1 MSKNK
6 SKYRGKD
13 IEVLYMSDYERLKT
27 VNMGLTKTIF
37 THREG
42 TVVMYKREYYLVS
55 GLQPVPLK
63 LLLKK
68 IGGVGK
74 VIKANPEL
82 VLKIP
87 EMEDEYASS
96 LDLPLGF
103 LINKIPNYMRLVSPS
118 GEVTEI
124 LVVHPSTSEEEIV
137 PLKVRFITCNE
148 TAKNLVTL
156 LPAWSWKRE
165 VDIKRRREVDPK
177 RRKSKRTRLMA
188 SGNFKSKGV
197 QKFFREAFRNPDIN
211 YVFIHHRNSD
221 PPRLY
226 SAEVGKYDLGRGGR
240 ESEDYEV
247 KFEDHKNVFI
257 FQMRTI
263 YECDSR
269 LVDILLGLG
278 ALTER
283 FHGGELCVPMM
294 KN

>member
-1 MSKNK
+1 
-6 SKYRGKD
+6 
-13 IEVLYMSDYERLKT
+13 
-27 VNMGLTKTIF
+27 MGLTQTIF

-55 GLQPVPLK
+55 GLQPVPLR

-68 IGGVGK
+68 IGGLPGK
-74 VIKANPEL
+74 VTKANPEL

-87 EMEDEYASS
+87 ELEDEYESS

-103 LINKIPNYMRLVSPS
+103 LLNKIPNYMRLVSPS
-118 GEVTEI
+118 GNVTEI
-124 LVVHPSTSEEEIV
+124 LTVHPSTSGEEVV

-148 TAKNLVTL
+148 TAKNIVAL

-188 SGNFKSKGV
+188 SGNFKSKEV
-197 QKFFREAFRNPDIN
+197 QKFFRDAFRNPDIN
-211 YVFIHHRNSD
+211 YVFIHHRNSE

-226 SAEVGKYDLGRGGR
+226 SAEVGKYELSNHG
-240 ESEDYEV
+240 EDYEV
-247 KFEDHKNVFI
+247 KFDDHKNVFI

-263 YECDSR
+263 YECDAK
-269 LVDILLGLG
+269 LIDILLGLG

-283 FHGGELCVPMM
+283 FYGGELCVPMM